1 MLMSKLTK
9 ATMASAAILVGS
21 FAAASTPQA
30 GPIAP
35 HIQLAPIATPLAT
48 RDIDASIHQVRRGRR
63 SGRRFRAGRRS
74 RFGRHRRGFRRFN
87 RFGRYRGYRRP
98 SYGYRSYSRRRHH
111 PGYFFGRHSDFR

>member
-9 ATMASAAILVGS
+9 ATIASAVFLVGS

-35 HIQLAPIATPLAT
+35 QIQQAPIATPLAT
-48 RDIDASIHQVRRGRR
+48 QDIDASIHQVRRGRR
-63 SGRRFRAGRRS
+63 SGKRYRAGRRS
-74 RFGRHRRGFRRFN
+74 RFGHRRGGFRRFN

-111 PGYFFGRHSDFR
+111 PGYFFGRHFSFR